1 MEELTAVLER
11 LAAAGYVADFF
22 ARDGVLRCAECGEGL
37 DPVKVHI
44 DDVVRLEGD
53 SDPDEEVAVYALS
66 EGPCGRRGTYVVV
79 YGPQVPDDDVAVEQA
94 LRDARRR

>member
-1 MEELTAVLER
+1 MDELTDVLER

-22 ARDGVLRCAECGEGL
+22 ARDGVLRCADCEEGL
-37 DPVKVHI
+37 DPANVRI

-53 SDPDEEVAVYALS
+53 SDPDEELAVYALS

-79 YGPQVPDDDVAVEQA
+79 YGPRVPDDDVVVERV